1 MAEYNWELY
10 NFDKYG
16 RDENILPPGNLLP
29 YPVQIQPDGR
39 MTNLEGFRSFPDY
52 PSSAQV
58 FGSKS
63 NMIPEK
69 ITT

>member
-29 YPVQIQPDGR
+29 YPVQVRVWNGP
-39 MTNLEGFRSFPDY
+39 
-52 PSSAQV
+52 
-58 FGSKS
+58 GSNPK
-63 NMIPEK
+63 NV
-69 ITT
+69 